1 MIFDVPRI
9 TTSLRDSITPVNSSV
24 IYNTDN
30 NRYEYYNGTSWKPFG
45 EGGVISFNT
54 RTGEVTLLDS
64 DIASLG
70 DFTISGTVTVNND
83 IILGS
88 QALKII
94 TSSVDPNVSGVA
106 GNIGS
111 IVLKNDGSMWQKDG
125 SSNTDWSQV
134 QTGEYSNEPTGF
146 PIDSTGE
153 VDRTSSTI
161 SFVDGVTRTF
171 SIAPTSGSYIILI
184 KGRQYRKTTTES
196 IQISNTEGLH
206 YIYFDENG
214 ELQETTSFSL
224 EFILKYVAVAII
236 YWNVSTSK
244 AILFGDERHGCTM
257 DAHTHARIHADS
269 GTVYVSGSALSGFTI
284 DGNGTSNTHTQFAI
298 TSGQVRDED
307 ILHNLSSKSST
318 DSIPVLY
325 RLGSDWYSVTNTNQ
339 KFHYVSGGRAYWN
352 QNTGGT
358 YSLTEITNND
368 FVLYHIVSTND
379 KNNPYFSIMG
389 LNRYTTKNNA
399 REGALTEI
407 SQYTGLPFVEF
418 VFIATII
425 FQSSN
430 TFTNTGKS
438 IIVSTDTGG
447 TYIDWRF
454 SKTLNPS
461 TVNVNI
467 HNNLGGIYGG
477 SPFYHSDQPITTT
490 DSVTFHAINSST
502 TLDVSGTS
510 TLTTTNMTTGNVS
523 GALNVTGTSTLTTA
537 NITTGNVSGALNVTG
552 TSTQTTINMTNG
564 NISNALN
571 VTGTSTLATT
581 NMTIGNV
588 SGALSV
594 TGTSTQG
601 TVNLTT
607 GNVSG
612 ALNVTGTSTFT
623 DVNLSGGLI
632 IGGNLTV
639 NGTTTT
645 VNSTITTLEDP
656 IIVLGKS
663 SPSTDDN
670 KDRGIAFNY
679 HTGSSPKTGYFG
691 YQDSTGKLIYVPDAT
706 ITNEVVSGNKGI
718 LDAYL
723 DWSNL
728 TSIPDYLLKTGGT
741 ISGNLVING
750 DLTASTGTSTFK
762 TVNIT
767 DNTGISGT
775 LNVTGTSTLSTTNI
789 TTGNVSG
796 ALNVTG
802 TSTQNTINFTTG
814 NVSGALNV
822 TGTSTLKNI
831 TASGTVIVNGLTY
844 PSGDGTPNQVLK
856 TDGSGNLSFG
866 TITQD
871 HSLLTNLQGGGGGNY
886 YHSNQPINSTDNVS
900 FNNLTVV
907 SGVNVTGSVKLN
919 NITYPISDGSNGQV
933 MTTDGSG
940 NISFTTVASGGTAA
954 SGSGTILDTYINS
967 KTSEINNN
975 SSSNIQTIF
984 SQAISGI
991 YTFWVSTDPRIKG
1004 TFYFNE
1010 NDPSNSVLESISS
1023 SVSSKQDNA
1032 GTLNIYISS
1041 VNVIIQNK
1049 LGSNITLCIRR
1060 ETTPLINPEPGNVSI
1075 SNHNNLYGLQGGA
1088 TNTYYH
1094 SNQPINTTDNVT
1106 FSGINVNG
1114 DITAT
1119 GTISTTN
1126 SVTFGSIS
1134 IPITTSNATGTINDV
1149 STANIGGY
1157 RFTSSS
1163 VLTITGFANGING
1176 ELLYLHNASSVNIII
1191 KNSSSS
1197 SLNDN
1202 RILTGNGSD
1211 LILKP
1216 DKSISLQ
1223 YDSFS
1228 LRWRVLGGSGGNS
1241 GENPETLDLSNSPS
1255 TIDFSQ
1261 YSTTSFRIKNPAQIT
1276 LTSGTNGVW
1285 YTLAIVSDGN
1295 YSFTSETRFPLNN
1308 AQPVPSSGTVDLYT
1322 FHCIDTV
1329 SGTRY
1334 LATFAYDY
1342 SGVTLP

>member
-9 TTSLRDSITPVNSSV
+9 TTTVRNTLSPTNSTV
-24 IYNTDN
+24 IYNTDE
-30 NRYEYYNGTSWKPFG
+30 NRYEYYNGSAWKTFG
-45 EGGVISFNT
+45 EGQVISFNT
-54 RTGEVTLLDS
+54 RTGDVTLLDS

-88 QALKII
+88 EALKLS
-94 TSSVDPNVSGVA
+94 TSSIDPNVSGVVA
-106 GNIGS
+106 STGS
-111 IVLKNDGSMWQKDG
+111 IILKNDGTIWQKDG

-134 QTGEYSNEPTGF
+134 QTGEYANEPTGF

-236 YWNVSTSK
+236 YWNAITSK

-298 TSGQVRDED
+298 ASGQVRDED

-339 KFHYVSGGRAYWN
+339 KFDYVSGGRAYWN

-389 LNRYTTKNNA
+389 LNKYTTKNNA

-510 TLTTTNMTTGNVS
+510 TLSTTNMTTSNVS
-523 GALNVTGTSTLTTA
+523 DALNVTGTSTLTTA

-552 TSTQTTINMTNG
+552 TSTLT
-564 NISNALN
+564 
-571 VTGTSTLATT
+571 TT
-581 NMTIGNV
+581 NMTNSNV
-588 SGALSV
+588 SGVFNV

-601 TVNLTT
+601 TVNMTT

-612 ALNVTGTSTFT
+612 SLNVSGSSTLNT
-623 DVNLSGGLI
+623 VNLT
-632 IGGNLTV
+632 NLTVAGDLIV

-645 VNSTITTLEDP
+645 VNSTVTTLEDP
-656 IIVLGKS
+656 IITLGKA
-663 SPSTDDN
+663 SPTVDDN
-670 KDRGIAFNY
+670 KDRGVAYNY
-679 HTGSSPKTGYFG
+679 HNGTVAKVGYFG
-691 YQDSTGKLIYVPDAT
+691 YDDSTGKFTFIPDAT
-706 ITNEVVSGNKGI
+706 ITNEVVAGTKGTIDANIDWNDVTGKPTITDFSSGGTMNG
-718 LDAYL
+718 
-723 DWSNL
+723 NL
-728 TSIPDYLLKTGGT
+728 TVTGDV
-741 ISGNLVING
+741 NVN
-750 DLTASTGTSTFK
+750 TA
-762 TVNIT
+762 I
-767 DNTGISGT
+767 
-775 LNVTGTSTLSTTNI
+775 NVTGTGTFTEVTVGPHPVRHGMSEYQT
-789 TTGNVSG
+789 SG
-796 ALNVTG
+796 
-802 TSTQNTINFTTG
+802 TINL
-814 NVSGALNV
+814 S
-822 TGTSTLKNI
+822 
-831 TASGTVIVNGLTY
+831 AS
-844 PSGDGTPNQVLK
+844 K
-856 TDGSGNLSFG
+856 
-866 TITQD
+866 
-871 HSLLTNLQGGGGGNY
+871 SLIYQANY
-886 YHSNQPINSTDNVS
+886 V
-900 FNNLTVV
+900 
-907 SGVNVTGSVKLN
+907 
-919 NITYPISDGSNGQV
+919 
-933 MTTDGSG
+933 
-940 NISFTTVASGGTAA
+940 AA
-954 SGSGTILDTYINS
+954 SG
-967 KTSEINNN
+967 
-975 SSSNIQTIF
+975 
-984 SQAISGI
+984 
-991 YTFWVSTDPRIKG
+991 
-1004 TFYFNE
+1004 
-1010 NDPSNSVLESISS
+1010 
-1023 SVSSKQDNA
+1023 
-1032 GTLNIYISS
+1032 
-1041 VNVIIQNK
+1041 
-1049 LGSNITLCIRR
+1049 
-1060 ETTPLINPEPGNVSI
+1060 
-1075 SNHNNLYGLQGGA
+1075 
-1088 TNTYYH
+1088 
-1094 SNQPINTTDNVT
+1094 
-1106 FSGINVNG
+1106 
-1114 DITAT
+1114 
-1119 GTISTTN
+1119 
-1126 SVTFGSIS
+1126 
-1134 IPITTSNATGTINDV
+1134 
-1149 STANIGGY
+1149 
-1157 RFTSSS
+1157 
-1163 VLTITGFANGING
+1163 
-1176 ELLYLHNASSVNIII
+1176 
-1191 KNSSSS
+1191 
-1197 SLNDN
+1197 
-1202 RILTGNGSD
+1202 
-1211 LILKP
+1211 
-1216 DKSISLQ
+1216 
-1223 YDSFS
+1223 
-1228 LRWRVLGGSGGNS
+1228 
-1241 GENPETLDLSNSPS
+1241 
-1255 TIDFSQ
+1255 
-1261 YSTTSFRIKNPAQIT
+1261 T
-1276 LTSGTNGVW
+1276 LTSGAINFTNGVAGEVIYLKVNSNGS
-1285 YTLAIVSDGN
+1285 YTFGSNMEFPSDIAPTPSANGKIDI
-1295 YSFTSETRFPLNN
+1295 YSFL
-1308 AQPVPSSGTVDLYT
+1308 
-1322 FHCIDTV
+1322 CISPTI
-1329 SGTRY
+1329 Y
-1334 LATFAYDY
+1334 LGTFAFNY
-1342 SGVTLP
+1342 T